1 MTYAN
6 YQTIKTCIIK
16 VNCYTNVKIGMNNTN
31 YWGNKISKIPMK
43 MINVKIAIKRQNQ
56 KLKLISECKTTVIV
70 HKSTHFT
77 RKTRII
83 IRIIYCQKSRQ
94 SKKLTNNSGTIR
106 NI

>member
-43 MINVKIAIKRQNQ
+43 MINVKIPIKRQNQ

-70 HKSTHFT
+70 HKSHFT